1 MLAQAE
7 LLPRIRGAHGGRGLS
22 ARRSAR
28 DAGPGPSMR
37 LAAGERPPVPDGGGT
52 RRWAGGFP
60 RRAAP
65 PLAVARWRVELR
77 PASGGRHVLVHG
89 DAPAHARLGGPRPG
103 PSLRGSLPGDR
114 SRERGVPPAEALPA
128 GHQRGDHPR
137 RFCDVALSAVLALR
151 HPLSPHGDGPP
162 RQYPRPPMWGGPRP
176 PRGEAPSRRRMAR
189 GAALLQGPA
198 ADVRG
203 ELRLRGLG
211 RDRCSSNERVG
222 HGGRPRGPAVRR
234 APRPLTAGRPRLA
247 VNMLSL
253 KDMNRGQRNWS
264 GPLSLQPRH
273 LDRQGVVRSA
283 ISSMAARIRARRL
296 PTTPRARGVPSTL
309 RSASLAAIASPSRMS
324 ATSSIQTV

>member
-37 LAAGERPPVPDGGGT
+37 LAAGERPPVPDGAGT

-65 PLAVARWRVELR
+65 PLAVARWRMELR

-103 PSLRGSLPGDR
+103 PSLRGSLPGGR

-137 RFCDVALSAVLALR
+137 RFCDVTPSAVLALR
-151 HPLSPHGDGPP
+151 HPRRPHGDGPP
-162 RQYPRPPMWGGPRP
+162 RQDPRPPMRGALDLLEAKRLPDGGWPAERRFYKVRPRTFEANSDYVDWGGT
-176 PRGEAPSRRRMAR
+176 GSHRMNEWVT
-189 GAALLQGPA
+189 
-198 ADVRG
+198 AD
-203 ELRLRGLG
+203 
-211 RDRCSSNERVG
+211 
-222 HGGRPRGPAVRR
+222 A
-234 APRPLTAGRPRLA
+234 LA
-247 VNMLSL
+247 V
-253 KDMNRGQRNWS
+253 
-264 GPLSLQPRH
+264 
-273 LDRQGVVRSA
+273 
-283 ISSMAARIRARRL
+283 
-296 PTTPRARGVPSTL
+296 L
-309 RSASLAAIASPSRMS
+309 RSAGRLDL
-324 ATSSIQTV
+324 